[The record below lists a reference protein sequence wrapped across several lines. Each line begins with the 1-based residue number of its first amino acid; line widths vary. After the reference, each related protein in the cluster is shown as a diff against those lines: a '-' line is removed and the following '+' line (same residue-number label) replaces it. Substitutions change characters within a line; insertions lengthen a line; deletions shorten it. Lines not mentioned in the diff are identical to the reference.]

1 MTLCSTRNNYFGKY
15 LPKGSLQ
22 NKKKIINPV
31 LAKENPVSKSTPYTL
46 AYNRQTILMPPV
58 KKPLINKVNT
68 RKLNFIKVSQHEEY
82 LTYMIQ
88 CINFFV
94 GQTSSRKASY
104 I

>member
-1 MTLCSTRNNYFGKY
+1 MTLCSTRNNYFGKF

-46 AYNRQTILMPPV
+46 AYNRQTISMPPV

-82 LTYMIQ
+82 LTYMIK
-88 CINFFV
+88 CINFFCR
-94 GQTSSRKASY
+94 TNLK
-104 I
+104 